1 MHSLHSIL
9 SQRPPT
15 NNKILG
21 TYGVVYKAR
30 DIKNN
35 NRVVALKK
43 IRLEAEDEGVPSTAI
58 REISLLKEMRDENV
72 LSLLNIVHT
81 DGHKLY
87 LVCEFLDMDLKK
99 YMENIPA
106 GVGLGADMI
115 KRFMVQLVK
124 GTMYCHSH
132 RILHRDLKPQ
142 NLLIDKEGNLK
153 VADFGLARAFGVP
166 LRSYT
171 HEVVT
176 LWYRAP
182 EILLGSRQYSTGIDM
197 WSVGCI
203 FAEMIT
209 RKPLFPGDSEIDE
222 IFKIFRILGTPN
234 EDSWPGVTTLP
245 NFKAT
250 FPKWVRK
257 DIESHIPGIDEIGSD
272 LLQNLLHFD
281 PAMRI
286 SAKRSLHHKYFTDY
300 SPSSNQQPS
309 QQQRSASLS
318 NGHAATLRA

>member
-1 MHSLHSIL
+1 M
-9 SQRPPT
+9 
-15 NNKILG
+15 
-21 TYGVVYKAR
+21 
-30 DIKNN
+30 
-35 NRVVALKK
+35 ALKK

-58 REISLLKEMRDENV
+58 REISLLKEMHDENV

-99 YMENIPA
+99 YMEAIPS

-124 GTMYCHSH
+124 GTRYCHSH

-222 IFKIFRILGTPN
+222 IFKIFRVLGTPN
-234 EDSWPGVTTLP
+234 EESWPGVTTLP
-245 NFKAT
+245 NFKST
-250 FPKWVRK
+250 FPQWARR
-257 DIESHIPGIDEIGSD
+257 DIKKHIPTIDEYGAD
-272 LLQNLLHFD
+272 LLLNLLNYD

-286 SAKRSLHHKYFTDY
+286 SAKRSLLHPYFTDY
-300 SPSSNQQPS
+300 TSHSNDPSARMAGLSSNSGQT
-309 QQQRSASLS
+309 SL
-318 NGHAATLRA
+318 RV